1 MKNNNGL
8 LRLYAY
14 WARLEQTMGK
24 DTVSARSV
32 WERLLK
38 ISGTMLEAWQSYIS
52 VEIELGHINE
62 ARSIDKRCYSK
73 RFTRTGS
80 EVNFFHPASLMN
92 INCLTTYLVVSILFV

>member
-1 MKNNNGL
+1 MSINNNVFSSLQRASDYLSEQMKNTNGL

-38 ISGTMLEAWQSYIS
+38 I
-52 VEIELGHINE
+52 
-62 ARSIDKRCYSK
+62 
-73 RFTRTGS
+73 RFT
-80 EVNFFHPASLMN
+80 NFNFCQCIHSKISL
-92 INCLTTYLVVSILFV
+92 YLYIFG